1 MKVGGN
7 ADPVASDVV
16 VNVNSQAQNK
26 FVVTDTGG
34 VGIGSTNPTNSLDME
49 FAPRPAVFPN
59 MTTSVRNNLSSAG
72 VATAKGSV
80 IYNTTDDK
88 LQVYAGTSWVDLH

>member
-1 MKVGGN
+1 
-7 ADPVASDVV
+7 
-16 VNVNSQAQNK
+16 
-26 FVVTDTGG
+26 
-34 VGIGSTNPTNSLDME
+34 ME